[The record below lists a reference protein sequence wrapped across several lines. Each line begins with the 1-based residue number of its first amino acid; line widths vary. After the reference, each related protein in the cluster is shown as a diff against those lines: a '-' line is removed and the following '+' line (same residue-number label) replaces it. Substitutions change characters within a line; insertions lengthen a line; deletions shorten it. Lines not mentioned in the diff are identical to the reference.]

1 MAFGF
6 GKRQKETPEEKRG
19 LTSRLRAGL
28 SKTRKNLGEGLST
41 LLLGRK
47 ELDEDI
53 LEQLEETLLLADIGV
68 DMTQSVLE
76 QLRKSLARKAL
87 DDEKALLQQLRD
99 ILLATLAPA
108 NKPLVINAEQKPF
121 VIMMVGVNGA
131 GKTTTTGKL
140 AKQFQQQGRS
150 LMLAAADTFRAAA
163 VEQLQ
168 AWGERNNVPV
178 VAQSSGADSAAVCF
192 DALHSAKAKGV
203 DILIADTA
211 GRLHTQSHLMDELK
225 KVVRVIQKV
234 EASAPHEVLLILDA
248 SIGQNAL
255 QQAKQFCQAVNV
267 TGLCITKLDGTA
279 KGGIVFAIVHE
290 LQLPIRYIGVGETI
304 DDLREFDAKAFVD
317 ALFEA

>member
-6 GKRQKETPEEKRG
+6 GKRPKETPEEKRG

-28 SKTRKNLGEGLST
+28 SKTRKSLGEGLST

-76 QLRKSLARKAL
+76 RLRKSLARKAL
-87 DDEKALLQQLRD
+87 DDEKALLQQLRE
-99 ILLATLAPA
+99 ILLETLAPA
-108 NKPLVINAEQKPF
+108 NQPLVIEPNQKPF

-140 AKQFQQQGRS
+140 AKQLQQQGHS

-168 AWGERNNVPV
+168 AWGERNDVSV

-225 KVVRVIQKV
+225 KVVRVMQKV
-234 EASAPHEVLLILDA
+234 EETAPHEVLLILDA

-317 ALFEA
+317 ALFEV